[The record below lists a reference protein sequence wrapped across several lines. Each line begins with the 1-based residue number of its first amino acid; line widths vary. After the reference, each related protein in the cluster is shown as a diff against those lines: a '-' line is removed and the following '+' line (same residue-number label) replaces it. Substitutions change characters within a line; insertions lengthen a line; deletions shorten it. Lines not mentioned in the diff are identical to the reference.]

1 MNAWKVAVLVCV
13 CGVAGL
19 SCASAKSWAAA
30 KSAPSGPTIV
40 SFDPSGSVRTVPSAI
55 NQSGQVTG
63 SYNDPSDVNHGFLR
77 EADGTILSF
86 DPPGSTNTISNG
98 INGSG
103 VMTGSYHD
111 THDYGFIREAN
122 GDFITF
128 DASSGGSG
136 FGTYPYAI
144 SDSGEVAGGSYD
156 SSHDEHSF
164 LRQSNG
170 TIINFDPPGA
180 ESDTAYGIGP
190 NGQVIGS
197 ATINGTAYGYIRDQS
212 GTITT
217 GSVNG
222 TYPAS
227 INRLGQIAG
236 IYYGRENS
244 SHGFVRDQFGHFTT
258 FTVSG
263 GVCGASQYA
272 IVTSINDAGEV
283 AGYTVTSHNC
293 ATAFLREPD
302 SGVTFFRAPGA
313 GGGFNAGTYA
323 GGLNDSGTVEGFYI
337 DAEGVYHGYV
347 GY

>member
-1 MNAWKVAVLVCV
+1 MSACKVGVLVFGAAC
-13 CGVAGL
+13 L
-19 SCASAKSWAAA
+19 SWASH
-30 KSAPSGPTIV
+30 KTAPSGPTIV
-40 SFDPSGSVRTVPSAI
+40 EFDPAGSTYTVPSAI

-63 SYNDPSDVNHGFLR
+63 SYNDPSGVNHGFLR

-128 DASSGGSG
+128 DASYGGSG

-170 TIINFDPPGA
+170 TITNFDPPGA

-190 NGQVIGS
+190 NGEVIGS

-217 GSVNG
+217 FSAPGSVNG

-227 INRLGQIAG
+227 INRSGQIAG

-293 ATAFLREPD
+293 ATGFLHKPE
-302 SGVTFFRAPGA
+302 SGVTFFRAPDA
-313 GGGFNAGTYA
+313 GGAFNAGTYA

-337 DAEGVYHGYV
+337 DAEGVFHGYV